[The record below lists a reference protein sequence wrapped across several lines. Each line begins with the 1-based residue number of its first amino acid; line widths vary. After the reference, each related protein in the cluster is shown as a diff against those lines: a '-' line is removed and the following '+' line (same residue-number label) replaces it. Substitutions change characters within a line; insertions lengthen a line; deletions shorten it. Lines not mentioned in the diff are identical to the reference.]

1 MYLNTCALLN
11 SVLCQVSLSCSIQIN
26 HLVLNV
32 YNVSQQLTELQSK
45 AVKTVY
51 KEAQN
56 NSTTP
61 YHAKLKILKL
71 QETLVE
77 RETATSVY
85 HNCRNFPLF
94 LIIVLQ
100 CQIKFMLNPLELP
113 ALINFFSICVQDF
126 FAAF

>member
-11 SVLCQVSLSCSIQIN
+11 FVLCHVSLSCSIQIN
-26 HLVLNV
+26 HLVLNI

-51 KEAQN
+51 KEAQH
-56 NSTTP
+56 NSTP

-71 QETLVE
+71 QEILVE
-77 RETATSVY
+77 RETATSIY

-94 LIIVLQ
+94 LIIVSQ

-113 ALINFFSICVQDF
+113 ALMNFFSICVQDF
-126 FAAF
+126 FAAS